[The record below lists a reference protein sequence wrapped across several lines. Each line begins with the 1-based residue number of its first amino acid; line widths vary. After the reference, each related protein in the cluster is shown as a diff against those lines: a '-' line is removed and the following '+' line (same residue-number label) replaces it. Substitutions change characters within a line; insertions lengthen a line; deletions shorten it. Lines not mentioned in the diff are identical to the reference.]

1 MAGEWWASDPNA
13 LMASSGYPSY
23 SNVDPN
29 NPLSFGAGLP
39 DFSQF
44 DFSQLPPNFAAS
56 MPSQSEIDASSA
68 QYRRDNPSIYDTD
81 LPYGSPEYMA
91 KYGPGGTA
99 YPDLPKGGTLFDA
112 LVGNSAGAIFGA
124 IKDDPSRIFTG
135 LDPIS
140 TGISNAVLGQNNAP
154 ITNSFGSPSATSYEN
169 YQAAN
174 PDKNLTDSRT
184 ISSMADLLAGGIG
197 GAFAAPALLGA
208 YSGAANT
215 ISNGGG
221 ALLGDAGPVTSGLS
235 AAGSAA
241 GTVASS
247 AGTLPAVVVNGSGGI
262 LNGLST
268 AGGIAGGVGQNI
280 VNSQTQQNQQPV
292 PQLDPVTVTGS
303 PTAPVPTTPP
313 PSNNNTDWLNIL
325 KGVGGVG
332 IGAGLANLS
341 SPGGTSSGSN
351 NSMGFNWTDL
361 IGPLLNLAGGA
372 VGQNAAN
379 QGSEAAIKLAQQ
391 GSYPYNVN
399 LPGYGQSTFDPIN
412 RTASLNPD
420 GSLANFQQQGNNLSQ
435 QGYNGLTGLLGSPY
449 GQGGYGGISPQ
460 LQQQFGQAQGSQ
472 YRNPTS
478 NVFGSPQVFS
488 GLLNQS
494 GQTAQNLYGQVGQGL
509 PSTSGATSYLN
520 AGQGFLNNATGFNL
534 PGQEATNL
542 QRLRS
547 QAQFGESQAQQN
559 NLENQFGKGVLAST
573 AGGYQTQGLNQ
584 ALQTADVQRQQLAHQ
599 MALGDQSQML
609 QNSVGAS
616 NAGYG
621 YLQGIQGLQGGQL
634 NQANQALGGYQ
645 NLQQT
650 GYGQSFANN
659 SYGNDTTNQAFQ
671 QAMSLF
677 GTGMNSQQQQ
687 FGQQNQAY
695 NQGQANSLN
704 IGGYLQGLL
713 GLGGNLGALSS
724 GASGTAAGIAA
735 NQGVNNGNMY
745 AGLFNNLGSS
755 VNWGSLFGS
764 NPSATPK

>member
-1 MAGEWWASDPNA
+1 MANEWWGSDPNQFASSSNPYGLDQATIDAISKLNLGNLGQNALSGLGGTPYIDSSRTYPTYDQYIAGHPYQGEGDLWDGLTSAFKAGLGQIASDP
-13 LMASSGYPSY
+13 
-23 SNVDPN
+23 
-29 NPLSFGAGLP
+29 
-39 DFSQF
+39 
-44 DFSQLPPNFAAS
+44 
-56 MPSQSEIDASSA
+56 
-68 QYRRDNPSIYDTD
+68 
-81 LPYGSPEYMA
+81 
-91 KYGPGGTA
+91 
-99 YPDLPKGGTLFDA
+99 
-112 LVGNSAGAIFGA
+112 
-124 IKDDPSRIFTG
+124 SRLFTG
-135 LDPIS
+135 IDPLS
-140 TGISNAVLGQNNAP
+140 TGISNAVLGQNKAP
-154 ITNSFGSPSATSYEN
+154 ITDAFGTPSNTTWEQAQAKNPNVDFTDAHSFAQLSD
-169 YQAAN
+169 AA
-174 PDKNLTDSRT
+174 LG
-184 ISSMADLLAGGIG
+184 IGAGAGIG
-197 GAFAAPALLGA
+197 GAVAGAAN
-208 YSGAANT
+208 GAANT
-215 ISNGGG
+215 IAGGGG
-221 ALLGDAGPVTSGLS
+221 ALLGDAAPLSSSLAAAAAPAASVAGALPAIVVNGAGGSLAGLS
-235 AAGSAA
+235 AGA
-241 GTVASS
+241 
-247 AGTLPAVVVNGSGGI
+247 
-262 LNGLST
+262 
-268 AGGIAGGVGQNI
+268 GIAGGVGAGI
-280 VNSQTQQNQQPV
+280 VNGQINPNQPTLGAV
-292 PQLDPVTVTGS
+292 NVTGS
-303 PTAPVPTTPP
+303 NVPNYLQTAGALGGAGAPVLDAVNVNGQKPP
-313 PSNNNTDWLNIL
+313 AQSNDTNYLGSL
-325 KGVGGVG
+325 
-332 IGAGLANLS
+332 AGLGSGLSNLS
-341 SPGGTSSGSN
+341 SPAGGTASSGSGSN
-351 NSMGFNWTDL
+351 GMDFNWTDL
-361 IGPLLNLAGGA
+361 IGPLLKLGGGL

-379 QGSEAAIKLAQQ
+379 QGSEAAIRLAQQ

-399 LPGYGQSTFDPIN
+399 IPGYGQSTFDPAN

-435 QGYNGLTGLLGSPY
+435 QGYNGLTGLLGNPY
-449 GQGGYGGISPQ
+449 GQSGYGGTSPQ
-460 LQQQFGQAQGSQ
+460 LQQQFGQTQNSQ

-488 GLLNQS
+488 GLLSQS

-509 PSTSGATSYLN
+509 PSTSGANSYLN

-559 NLENQFGKGVLAST
+559 NLENQFGRGVLAST

-584 ALQTADVQRQQLAHQ
+584 ALQTADVQRQALAHQ
-599 MALGDQSQML
+599 MAMGDQSQML

-677 GTGMNSQQQQ
+677 GAGMNSNQQQ

-735 NQGVNNGNMY
+735 NQGVNNGNLY

-764 NPSATPK
+764 NTSATPK